1 MLRLALG
8 FFIGLSMAGWV
19 AAHPPAAHAIA
30 AGEHMV
36 GELLLRVARE
46 LLR

>member
-1 MLRLALG
+1 MLRFALG
-8 FFIGLSMAGWV
+8 FFVGLSCAGWV

-30 AGEHMV
+30 AAEHVV